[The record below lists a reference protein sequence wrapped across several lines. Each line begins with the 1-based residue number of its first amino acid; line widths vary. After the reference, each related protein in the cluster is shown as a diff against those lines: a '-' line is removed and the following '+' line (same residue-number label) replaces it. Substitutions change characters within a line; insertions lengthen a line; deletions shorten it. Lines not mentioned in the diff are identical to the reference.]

1 MAKTAASN
9 TRKTTNKKAAVAKTA
24 DVLLMNH
31 AEGADGIDALL
42 AELTSGEPTIVEQDA
57 PGAEAAGSDSTD
69 VVLPDHEVEHTIG
82 RLEAIDASIEAALP
96 SSDDSAAQP
105 TGETSDAPPIE
116 GAAADGDAAPAAP
129 KAQRK
134 HYANKLD
141 RIKDRLGA
149 AAADYTVL
157 TLADAGVSDD
167 DLKQVMESTF
177 AIIEGMNKKQKDHAS
192 QLYDFLTGKKAS
204 MRAVHEIVLKTMARD
219 GFVTTGEKGNVITE
233 MLGKPYSMGSARA
246 MSGNAIGMMAD
257 LKLLK
262 SDGKGRYVGNPESTL
277 LAAAN
282 QKLGLNTAAAATV

>member
-1 MAKTAASN
+1 MAKTAALN
-9 TRKTTNKKAAVAKTA
+9 TRKNNKTAAVAKNA

-31 AEGADGIDALL
+31 AESADGIDALL
-42 AELTSGEPTIVEQDA
+42 AELTSGEATIIETDA
-57 PGAEAAGSDSTD
+57 PGAEATAGDTTD
-69 VVLPDHEVEHTIG
+69 VVLQDHEVEHTIG

-96 SSDDSAAQP
+96 STDESAALP
-105 TGETSDAPPIE
+105 TGDTSDAPPAE
-116 GAAADGDAAPAAP
+116 NAAADGDAAPAAAKTP
-129 KAQRK
+129 RK
-134 HYANKLD
+134 HYANKLE

-149 AAADYTVL
+149 SAADYTVL

-262 SDGKGRYVGNPESTL
+262 GDGKGRYVGNPESTL

-282 QKLGLNTAAAATV
+282 QKLGLNAAATV